1 MAWKKLDEAAAW
13 PPTVTNGG
21 ALMSGRALLALKDR
35 TNDDLTAV
43 EAFRQAADDP
53 SSLPENG
60 WPERLA
66 SALAGRF
73 AAAGNGEA
81 GQKEDLL
88 SDVIDVMQQMRA
100 KLPAQLR
107 PTVDPHYGRL
117 LHRQIERL
125 LVAVEAPADFQRLL
139 DACQVYADQI
149 GVSGPPDPLVVAC
162 RAGMRRQTT
171 AGDSGWVQVRHFARE
186 TADLIDRQDI
196 AMDADASAYVRY
208 VAVIADSHGS
218 DAIRAEEA
226 AARLHE
232 VLSSTEL
239 RLGNW
244 LMAPQRR
251 QRSVGFLITA
261 ADELRTSLPLP
272 APCFERTKAD
282 LAVAYLRMAERL
294 TSFPP
299 IKPTETLIFNLA
311 LALAYCQNGDAEAN
325 SPLVLELLKDSRS
338 GARSPIRRT
347 DGYIWLRLP
356 PTHAL
361 VMPDEPSRATP

>member
-1 MAWKKLDEAAAW
+1 MAWKKLDEAASLATDGDQRRRTDVR
-13 PPTVTNGG
+13 PH
-21 ALMSGRALLALKDR
+21 LLALKDR

-81 GQKEDLL
+81 GQKEHLL
-88 SDVIDVMQQMRA
+88 SDVIDVMQQMHH

-162 RAGMRRQTT
+162 RAECIGETT
-171 AGDSGWVQVRHFARE
+171 AGDSGWVQVRHLARE
-186 TADLIDRQDI
+186 TANLIDRQDI

-208 VAVIADSHGS
+208 VAVIADSHGLGRNQGGRGCRS
-218 DAIRAEEA
+218 SARGSLFDRASPGQLAHGTA
-226 AARLHE
+226 AAAAFCAGSSSLRQTNCGRVCRCRHPALNGPRPTW
-232 VLSSTEL
+232 LS
-239 RLGNW
+239 
-244 LMAPQRR
+244 
-251 QRSVGFLITA
+251 
-261 ADELRTSLPLP
+261 
-272 APCFERTKAD
+272 
-282 LAVAYLRMAERL
+282 
-294 TSFPP
+294 
-299 IKPTETLIFNLA
+299 PT
-311 LALAYCQNGDAEAN
+311 
-325 SPLVLELLKDSRS
+325 
-338 GARSPIRRT
+338 
-347 DGYIWLRLP
+347 
-356 PTHAL
+356 
-361 VMPDEPSRATP
+361 